1 MIGTV
6 SVLSTP
12 QQFEPVNTDGLW
24 FQLYSASYSTTNF
37 TYITDVYSWNLN
49 PTDTSGT
56 QSLGR
61 FKIPPRPST
70 GFGVFTPHK
79 ILKSQI
85 SNKWVSG
92 INLVGVSLTYGTMV
106 KYWIDYGFQY
116 TPDIPIT
123 RTIRGTSSYVQ
134 MYYTGTYS
142 DIKLGDTL
150 GIIMTNQKVNPDY
163 NTSDATVVAVSSSAT
178 PSFTV
183 DIPFGVTQSNES
195 GVVYQLTR
203 IVNST
208 NQTNSGLTQ
217 GQYTWGSIR
226 QYGQKG
232 QDFTDLYVLD
242 DNNQSFLTTYTYS
255 TGVPTYIKTT
265 YADQYDVASFILNG
279 NKQSVSKVGLSGYD
293 QYNNLVTT
301 ATYSLSSTIDYKGK
315 FDIGIGVANLRT
327 IFPSTDFD
335 TLSSYKIY
343 LYGNMIGYS
352 LSATAWSL
360 HIVAGYTS
368 SYSVWDPYGTYGS
381 HSVVVYNDLVYFNT
395 GTGNNNRYL
404 TPEFDT
410 TNWSFDG
417 GPVYAWSPTSTYT
430 FNDYVLFDGKI
441 YENQTA
447 INGYT
452 TYSYTGAVGNIARK
466 IDTTCSV
473 YDNTQLRFLNRA
485 GGYDCWNFIRNS
497 KKTLNVQRTEWR
509 QELPWNYTI
518 GDRQQSVLS
527 QKAEMSYMINTD
539 WLTEYDYEFLQE
551 LITSPEVYRVEGTYS
566 YPIVITDTSWVQ
578 KTRNTEV
585 VFNLTLNY
593 KDAYNIMTQDS

>member
-6 SVLSTP
+6 SILSIP

-24 FQLYSASYSTTNF
+24 YQLYNASYSATNF
-37 TYITDVYSWNLN
+37 NYIVDVYSWNLN

-61 FKIPPRPST
+61 FRIPPRPNG

-92 INLVGVSLTYGTMV
+92 IGLTGVSLTYGTMV

-116 TPDIPIT
+116 DPDLAIT
-123 RTIRGTSSYVQ
+123 RTIKGTSSYVQ

-142 DIKLGDTL
+142 DVRVGDTL
-150 GIIMTNQKVNPDY
+150 AISMTNQKVNLDY
-163 NTSDATVVAVSSSAT
+163 NSSDATVVAVSSSAT

-183 DIPFGVTQSNES
+183 DIAFGVTQSNES

-203 IVNST
+203 INST
-208 NQTNSGLTQ
+208 TNQSNSGLTQ

-226 QYGQKG
+226 QYNQKG
-232 QDFTDLYVLD
+232 EDFTNKYVLK

-255 TGVPTYIKTT
+255 VGKPTYMKTT
-265 YADQYDVASFILNG
+265 YSDQYDVTSFIVNG
-279 NKQSVSKVGLSGYD
+279 NNQNVTKVGLSGYNSYD
-293 QYNNLVTT
+293 QLITT
-301 ATYSLSSTIDYKGK
+301 ATFSLSSTINYKGK
-315 FDIGIGVANLRT
+315 FDIGTGVMNLQS
-327 IFPSTDFD
+327 IFPSVDF
-335 TLSSYKIY
+335 SSISWYKVY
-343 LYGNMIGYS
+343 LYGDMIGYT
-352 LSATAWSL
+352 LSGPDWVPILINA
-360 HIVAGYTS
+360 TS
-368 SYSVWDPYGTYGS
+368 SYTVWNPYGSYATN
-381 HSVVVYNDLVYFNT
+381 SVVTYNDLLYWNLT
-395 GTGNNNRYL
+395 GRNDRYL
-404 TPEFDT
+404 TPAGDA
-410 TNWSFDG
+410 TNWSFYGG
-417 GPVYAWSPTSTYT
+417 GPVYNWSPTQSYT
-430 FNDYVLFDGKI
+430 FNELALFSGTV
-441 YENQTA
+441 YENQTSNN
-447 INGYT
+447 IYS
-452 TYSYTGAVGNIARK
+452 TYSYTGAVGNISRQ
-466 IDTTCSV
+466 IDNTCTV
-473 YDNTQLRFLNRA
+473 YDITQLRFLNRA

-497 KKTLNVQRTEWR
+497 KKKLNTQRTEWR
-509 QELPWNYTI
+509 QELPWNYSI
-518 GDRQQSVLS
+518 GDRQQSVLA

-539 WLTEYDYEFLQE
+539 WLTQYDYEFLQE

-566 YPIVITDTSWVQ
+566 YPIVITDSTWEQ